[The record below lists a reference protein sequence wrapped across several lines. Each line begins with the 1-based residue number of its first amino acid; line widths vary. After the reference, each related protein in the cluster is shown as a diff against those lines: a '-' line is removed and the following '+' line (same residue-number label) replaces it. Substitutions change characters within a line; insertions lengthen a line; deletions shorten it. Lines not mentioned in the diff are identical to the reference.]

1 MSDHSRGYEEAIL
14 SAWLQSA
21 RPWATAVR
29 EGRIESRRLVTDRA
43 IVEAVLSHKPRS
55 AIDLGCGEG
64 WLVRALAAQGVD
76 VLGVDVVP
84 ELIEAARTQGGG
96 RFQTMSYAQ
105 IAGGELDAKADVA
118 ICNFSLLGK
127 ASTEAVLAAVPGLL
141 EPGGALLVQTLHP
154 LAACGELPYRDD
166 WREGSW
172 AGCGEGF
179 GQAAPWYFR
188 TLGGWLDMFAACGW
202 LLSRIEEPLHPQSRR
217 PASII
222 FVLEPRP
229 PRA

>member
-1 MSDHSRGYEEAIL
+1 MSRSAVTSIAARSSNFGILVQPGWRRLGRRHRGSMWIACTRSRIRLPMSDHSRGYEEAIL

-127 ASTEAVLAAVPGLL
+127 ASTEA
-141 EPGGALLVQTLHP
+141 
-154 LAACGELPYRDD
+154 
-166 WREGSW
+166 
-172 AGCGEGF
+172 
-179 GQAAPWYFR
+179 
-188 TLGGWLDMFAACGW
+188 
-202 LLSRIEEPLHPQSRR
+202 
-217 PASII
+217 
-222 FVLEPRP
+222 
-229 PRA
+229 